1 VGSKNWP
8 GASVTI
14 GRVGGLLNSLWQ
26 EESGQ
31 DLIEYVLLVALIGLA
46 AIAAMGNLASA
57 ISSTFASAS
66 SNLTGAGS

>member
-1 VGSKNWP
+1 
-8 GASVTI
+8 VTI

-31 DLIEYVLLVALIGLA
+31 DLIEYGLLVALIGLA